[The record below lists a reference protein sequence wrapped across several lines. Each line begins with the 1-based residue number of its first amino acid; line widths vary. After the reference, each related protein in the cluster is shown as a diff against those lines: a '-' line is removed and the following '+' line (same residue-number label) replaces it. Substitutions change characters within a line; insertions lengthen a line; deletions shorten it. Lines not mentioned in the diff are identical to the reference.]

1 MEEQSRERDI
11 KVAWLQIQYP
21 TYDIILRR
29 RLPIFTTLNLTSFS
43 HSLPLLCFLSL
54 FHSPFFVLL
63 SQRRARANILLL
75 FKAKLATHLHTLD
88 LNIHLLQAVTAHN
101 QQQIA
106 QSPPYTQLDANK
118 KVAEEGRSKR
128 KRRQLMKATSWTTH
142 SVLNFQFGLTSNDSQ
157 WQRN

>member
-1 MEEQSRERDI
+1 M
-11 KVAWLQIQYP
+11 
-21 TYDIILRR
+21 
-29 RLPIFTTLNLTSFS
+29 
-43 HSLPLLCFLSL
+43 
-54 FHSPFFVLL
+54 LL
-63 SQRRARANILLL
+63 SQRRPRANILLL

-106 QSPPYTQLDANK
+106 QSPRRIPNWTANK
-118 KVAEEGRSKR
+118 KVAEGDVAGRG
-128 KRRQLMKATSWTTH
+128 RQPMQATSWTTH